1 MLGFFQPGA
10 SAAGETA
17 LIESG
22 VDGDTVVMV
31 TPIERARQIRLV
43 SIQASKLFLGLPN
56 FKQWPLANQAKKV
69 LVDLSLGKML
79 TLNPWTPQ
87 DGAARP
93 FAGAYA
99 HK

>member
-10 SAAGETA
+10 YAAGETA

-69 LVDLSLGKML
+69 LEDLSLGKML
-79 TLNPWTPQ
+79 TLNTNSQ
-87 DGAARP
+87 KESLVRP
-93 FAGAYA
+93 IAQSD
-99 HK
+99 